1 MTHSKYLKGGKSQT
15 RILYPAKLSFK
26 DVGKMKTFPGKQRW
40 REFIDNR
47 LALQE
52 ILEEVLQAERK

>member
-1 MTHSKYLKGGKSQT
+1 MSPMCSKTS
-15 RILYPAKLSFK
+15 RN
-26 DVGKMKTFPGKQRW
+26 VGKIKTLPDKQEW

-52 ILEEVLQAERK
+52 ILKEVL

>member
-1 MTHSKYLKGGKSQT
+1 MQVKE
-15 RILYPAKLSFK
+15 RSFP
-26 DVGKMKTFPGKQRW
+26 DKQRW

-52 ILEEVLQAERK
+52 ILKEVLQAEKK